1 MNGRWILWSDP
12 RKYKRKSAVDIVRS
26 NLSESVYSARECLT
40 GLCTIRSGG
49 NMCAEYVVSIRKVR
63 HGHGHAELHA
73 GHAELHAAD
82 DDGPDVLRAADA
94 DDLRGGP
101 D

>member
-12 RKYKRKSAVDIVRS
+12 RKYKRKSAVDIFRS
-26 NLSESVYSARECLT
+26 NLSESVYSARECFT

-73 GHAELHAAD
+73 AD